1 MHNFL
6 LYNQTFKNLNYFTK
20 MFEPS
25 LIEKIKTKKIYA
37 LEGNIGA
44 GKTTILKI
52 LSKNFQ
58 DIEFVEE
65 PVKQW
70 QNLGG
75 ENLLESFYKDPMRW
89 GFSFEFYSMLTK
101 IQSLLKAANSEKPI
115 IIIERSIISNK
126 LFMDLS
132 KELGKLD
139 KMEYRMLINTY
150 EFYLQNVYPQLNGII
165 YLDTPVDECIKR
177 IIKRNRGEECSIEK
191 SYLECI
197 KKKLDDLFKNSA
209 IIVYKIDGKYDC
221 DRDAKRVCDD
231 IFGFI
236 HPNQSPKAAI
246 CLEEN

>member
-1 MHNFL
+1 
-6 LYNQTFKNLNYFTK
+6 

-25 LIEKIKTKKIYA
+25 LIEKIKTKKIFA

-44 GKTTILKI
+44 GKTTILKL

-65 PVKQW
+65 PVNQW

-75 ENLLESFYKDPMRW
+75 QNLLEAFYKDPVRW

-126 LFMDLS
+126 LFIDLS

-139 KMEYRMLINTY
+139 TMEYKMLINTY

-177 IIKRNRGEECSIEK
+177 IIKRNRGEECTIEK
-191 SYLECI
+191 SYLESI
-197 KKKLDDLFKNSA
+197 KNKLDNLFENSA
-209 IIVYKIDGKYDC
+209 ILVSKIDGKYDC
-221 DRDAKRVCDD
+221 ERDSKRVCED
-231 IFGFI
+231 IGVFI

-246 CLEEN
+246 CVDEN

>member
-1 MHNFL
+1 
-6 LYNQTFKNLNYFTK
+6 

-25 LIEKIKTKKIYA
+25 LIEKIKTKKIFA

-44 GKTTILKI
+44 GKTTILKL

-65 PVKQW
+65 PVNQW

-75 ENLLESFYKDPMRW
+75 ENLLEAFYKDPVRW

-139 KMEYRMLINTY
+139 TMEYKMLINTY

-165 YLDTPVDECIKR
+165 YLDTPVEECIKR
-177 IIKRNRGEECSIEK
+177 IIKRNRGEECTIEK
-191 SYLECI
+191 SYLESI
-197 KKKLDDLFKNSA
+197 KNKLDNLFENSA
-209 IIVYKIDGKYDC
+209 ILVSKIDGKYDC
-221 DRDAKRVCDD
+221 ERDSKRVCED
-231 IFGFI
+231 ISGFI

-246 CLEEN
+246 CFDEN